1 MPGNFKMTTK
11 EVCDDMRSRGC
22 KIGEPA
28 LRQGIETGLY
38 PFGSLINT
46 GETGR
51 RVFHILRVDYM
62 RWADENLPPYKEE

>member
-11 EVCDDMRSRGC
+11 EVCDDMRRRGC

-28 LRQGIETGLY
+28 LRQGIELGLY
-38 PFGSLINT
+38 PFGTLVCT

-51 RVFHILRVDYM
+51 RVFLILRVNYEK
-62 RWADENLPPYKEE
+62 WAAEHLPA